1 LPIPCYKSCAP
12 GHAYAYT
19 SLCNSTMRTD
29 HRGSY
34 PRAPDVFAAAGSLY
48 QIVQM
53 CPIFGSWPAWGDE
66 VLLQWLLRQTPN
78 IRFAEVQVISEESKF
93 LDDHTAGSR
102 VPFFLSLYLSHCV
115 TVFVAANVV
124 KSVVDEENRPGLWEL
139 KRLPAA

>member
-1 LPIPCYKSCAP
+1 
-12 GHAYAYT
+12 
-19 SLCNSTMRTD
+19 
-29 HRGSY
+29 
-34 PRAPDVFAAAGSLY
+34 VFAAAGSLY

-78 IRFAEVQVISEESKF
+78 IKFAEVQAISEESKF